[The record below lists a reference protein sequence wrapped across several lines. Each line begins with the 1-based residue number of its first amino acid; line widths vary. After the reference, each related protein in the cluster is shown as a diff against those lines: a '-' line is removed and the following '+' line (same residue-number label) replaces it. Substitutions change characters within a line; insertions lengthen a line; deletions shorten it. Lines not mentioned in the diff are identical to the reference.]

1 MTSQSPMWRERPIGR
16 LLPPGA
22 RCRAVLSRAKIAL
35 AAIAVL
41 LAAGLIAGTLVPEEE
56 EAEPGTGAPRG
67 GGDEV
72 FHVRLA
78 EPGMYSGGVYA
89 DSFEA
94 PGGQYVFDFVPNG
107 SSPEILSITLEG
119 GGGDPEYREDF
130 VLEGTKHEALLG
142 EYYTWE
148 YLGQKH
154 VVIQDGG
161 TVSITIDPHG
171 YTLGSVSVYLY
182 EN

>member
-1 MTSQSPMWRERPIGR
+1 MQNSSSPIGR

-22 RCRAVLSRAKIAL
+22 RYRAVLSRAKIVL
-35 AAIAVL
+35 AAIVVL
-41 LAAGLIAGTLVPEEE
+41 LAAGLIVGTLVPEEE
-56 EAEPGTGAPRG
+56 AEPGRG
-67 GGDEV
+67 EI

-78 EPGMYSGGVYA
+78 EPSMYSDGVYT

-107 SSPEILSITLEG
+107 SSPEILSITLR
-119 GGGDPEYREDF
+119 GGGDGPEYREDF

-148 YLGQKH
+148 YLGQTH
-154 VVIQDGG
+154 VAIQDGG

-171 YTLGSVSVYLY
+171 DTLGSVSVYLFHLIVLDADTRT
-182 EN
+182 

>member
-1 MTSQSPMWRERPIGR
+1 M
-16 LLPPGA
+16 
-22 RCRAVLSRAKIAL
+22 SRAKTAL
-35 AAIAVL
+35 VVIVVL
-41 LAAGLIAGTLVPEEE
+41 LAAGLIVGALVPEGGET
-56 EAEPGTGAPRG
+56 EPGTNAPRD
-67 GGDEV
+67 GGDEI

-78 EPGMYSGGVYA
+78 EPGMYAGGVYT

-107 SSPEILSITLEG
+107 SSPEILSITLRG
-119 GGGDPEYREDF
+119 GGPEYREDF

-148 YLGQKH
+148 YLGQKD
-154 VVIQDGG
+154 VAMQDGG

-171 YTLGSVSVYLY
+171 DTLGSVSVYLY

>member
-1 MTSQSPMWRERPIGR
+1 M
-16 LLPPGA
+16 
-22 RCRAVLSRAKIAL
+22 SRAKIAL
-35 AAIAVL
+35 VVTVVL
-41 LAAGLIAGTLVPEEE
+41 LAAGLVGGALVPEEE
-56 EAEPGTGAPRG
+56 AGPGIGASRD
-67 GGDEV
+67 GGDEI

-78 EPGMYSGGVYA
+78 EPGVYPGGVYT

-94 PGGQYVFDFVPNG
+94 PGGQYAFDFVPNG

-130 VLEGTKHEALLG
+130 LLEGTRHEALLG

-154 VVIQDGG
+154 VAIQDGG

-171 YTLGSVSVYLY
+171 NTVGSVSVYLY

>member
-1 MTSQSPMWRERPIGR
+1 M
-16 LLPPGA
+16 
-22 RCRAVLSRAKIAL
+22 SRAKTAL
-35 AAIAVL
+35 AVIVAL
-41 LAAGLIAGTLVPEEE
+41 LVAGLVVGALVPEGET
-56 EAEPGTGAPRG
+56 EPGINAPRDG
-67 GGDEV
+67 GGDEI

-78 EPGMYSGGVYA
+78 EPGMYSGGVYTG
-89 DSFEA
+89 SFEA
-94 PGGQYVFDFVPNG
+94 PGGQYAFDFVPNG

-148 YLGQKH
+148 YLGQKD
-154 VVIQDGG
+154 VAMQDGG

-171 YTLGSVSVYLY
+171 DTLGSVSVYLY

>member
-1 MTSQSPMWRERPIGR
+1 MQNSSRPIGR
-16 LLPPGA
+16 LLPLGA
-22 RCRAVLSRAKIAL
+22 RYRAALSRAKIAL
-35 AAIAVL
+35 VVIAVL
-41 LAAGLIAGTLVPEEE
+41 LAAGLIVGTLVPEEE
-56 EAEPGTGAPRG
+56 TESGINAPRD
-67 GGDEV
+67 GGDEI

-78 EPGMYSGGVYA
+78 DPGMYSGGVYT

-94 PGGQYVFDFVPNG
+94 PGGQYAFDFVPNG
-107 SSPEILSITLEG
+107 SSPEILSITLEGG

-154 VVIQDGG
+154 VAMQDGG

-171 YTLGSVSVYLY
+171 NTLGSVSVYLY

>member
-1 MTSQSPMWRERPIGR
+1 MQNSSSPIGR

-22 RCRAVLSRAKIAL
+22 EYRTALSRAKTAL
-35 AAIAVL
+35 VVIVVL
-41 LAAGLIAGTLVPEEE
+41 LAAGLIVGALVPEE
-56 EAEPGTGAPRG
+56 EAEPGIGAPRD

-78 EPGMYSGGVYA
+78 EPGMYSGGVYT

-94 PGGQYVFDFVPNG
+94 PGGQYAFDFVPNG
-107 SSPEILSITLEG
+107 SSPEILSITLE

-171 YTLGSVSVYLY
+171 DTLGSVSVYLY